1 MDLNENLTFR
11 EMINS
16 PIHINA
22 ELEVVLVKKGS
33 VKVLMGKEEFSLN
46 ENQITVIPPYRL
58 HGFEPSEDVD
68 ATVFMF
74 PSSLAPEFFSMCK
87 NREFSNKIC
96 TLKSSVAEYIK
107 RAVDEYEKS
116 ESRFYE
122 KSILYTLLAE
132 FTTDNSFTQMSFD
145 VSNVSRIVEY
155 IYANIQNEISLKM
168 LSAEFS
174 VNETK
179 LNEMILKYTGLGF
192 KDFTDSMR
200 IGIAIGL
207 LRRKEFNITEVA
219 YESGFETTRTFNRIF
234 LKFMG
239 CTPSEYK
246 NKSLKKKE
254 DVK

>member
-1 MDLNENLTFR
+1 MDLNENLTCR
-11 EMINS
+11 EMTNS

-22 ELEVVLVKKGS
+22 ELEVVLVKKGT
-33 VKVLMGKEEFSLN
+33 VKVIIGKEEFSLK

-58 HGFEPSEDVD
+58 HGFETSEDVE
-68 ATVFMF
+68 AVVFMF
-74 PSSLAPEFFSMCK
+74 PTSLAPEFFTNSK
-87 NREFSNKIC
+87 NREFSNRIC
-96 TLKSSVAEYIK
+96 TLKSPVAEYIK

-116 ESRFYE
+116 GSRFYE

-132 FTTDNSFTQMSFD
+132 FANGNSFAQMSFD

-155 IYANIQNEISLKM
+155 IFTNIQNEISLKL

-174 VNETK
+174 VNETE

-192 KDFTDSMR
+192 KDFIDSMR

-207 LRRKEFNITEVA
+207 LKRKEFNITEVA

-234 LKFMG
+234 LKLVG

-246 NKSLKKKE
+246 RKYRE
-254 DVK
+254 T

>member
-1 MDLNENLTFR
+1 MDLNEKLTFR
-11 EMINS
+11 TMINS

-33 VKVLMGKEEFSLN
+33 VNVLIGKEEFSLN

-74 PSSLAPEFFSMCK
+74 PNSLAPEFFAMCK

-96 TLKSSVAEYIK
+96 TLKSSVMEYIK
-107 RAVDEYEKS
+107 MAVNEYKKS
-116 ESRFYE
+116 GSRFYE
-122 KSILYTLLAE
+122 KSILYALLAE
-132 FTTDNSFTQMSFD
+132 FTNGNSFAQMSFD

-168 LSAEFS
+168 ISTEFS
-174 VNETK
+174 VNETE

-192 KDFTDSMR
+192 KDFIDRMR

-207 LRRKEFNITEVA
+207 LKRKEFNITEVA

-234 LKFMG
+234 LKLVG

-246 NKSLKKKE
+246 RKYKE
-254 DVK
+254 T